1 MKASTLLLFFL
12 FTVNVFA
19 SVKASYNILEGKL
32 HKGGS
37 AYTEV
42 IPNSQKFAV
51 RMGYEIKKKP
61 LVPVPSE
68 YLKGEE
74 IIDLPLMF
82 QDERGYLELEAKGE
96 IRIENGVIKF
106 VKRTTAGK
114 IKDAYEVLVLP
125 KNGRSKI
132 EIVYHPELPSVG
144 WSKMKVIFIS
154 KIPLLDNYQIQMVI
168 K

>member
-1 MKASTLLLFFL
+1 MKVMTLFSVLL

-19 SVKASYNILEGKL
+19 TTKANYNILEGKL
-32 HKGGS
+32 HKGGK

-42 IPNSQKFAV
+42 LPNSKSFTV
-51 RMGYEIKKKP
+51 RMGYEISKKP

-82 QDERGYLELEAKGE
+82 QDERGYLELETRGQIKLDD
-96 IRIENGVIKF
+96 GVIKF
-106 VKRTTAGK
+106 VKRTTAGNL
-114 IKDAYEVLVLP
+114 KDAFEVLVLP

-132 EIVYHPELPSVG
+132 EIVYHPDLPSVG
-144 WSKMKVIFIS
+144 WSKMKVTFIS
-154 KIPLLDNYQIQMVI
+154 KVPLLDNYQIQMVI

>member
-1 MKASTLLLFFL
+1 MKTLILFSVLL

-19 SVKASYNILEGKL
+19 SNKAHYTILEGKF
-32 HKGGS
+32 HKGGT

-42 IPNSQKFAV
+42 LPNSKSFIV
-51 RMGYEIKKKP
+51 RMGYEISKKA

-74 IIDLPLMF
+74 TIELPSMF
-82 QDERGYLELEAKGE
+82 QDERGYLELEAKGQIKLE
-96 IRIENGVIKF
+96 DGVIKF
-106 VKRTTAGK
+106 VKRTNAGK
-114 IKDAYEVLVLP
+114 LKDAYEVVVLP

-132 EIVYHPELPSVG
+132 EVVYHPELPSVG
-144 WSKMKVIFIS
+144 WSNMKVTFIS
-154 KIPLLDNYQIQMVI
+154 KIPMLDNYQILMVI